1 MSEAV
6 FHKGATTLILTGCCP
21 RPTEKFTSF
30 QKIVDKAKRD
40 ERQGIEKTVNL
51 FFEKEVKGATHLI
64 SAKDWWTL
72 VKSIKN
78 IGEKIR

>member
-1 MSEAV
+1 MLS
-6 FHKGATTLILTGCCP
+6 
-21 RPTEKFTSF
+21 PTNRKIYKNLASSF

-51 FFEKEVKGATHLI
+51 FLEKEVKGATHLI

-72 VKSIKN
+72 VKSVKS
-78 IGEKIR
+78 IGKSKFVEVQRS